1 MIQRRNKGVP
11 GDAEPCSKPGVFDKG
26 VGSPTIGS
34 NPIVSDQIS
43 PDSGRSRFSI
53 NGALGGR
60 PRLPVDIAKAQEF
73 LASGYSVKSTARQ
86 MNVGECAL
94 RRALG
99 LVSMSGGREN
109 SRQSRAKSHWRAL
122 YEEVEIQKEQA
133 AWTQGSRHGRGD
145 PQAGG

>member
-60 PRLPVDIAKAQEF
+60 PASPWILPRPRDSWPVVTQSSPLPADER
-73 LASGYSVKSTARQ
+73 GRV
-86 MNVGECAL
+86 CAPPG
-94 RRALG
+94 AG

-109 SRQSRAKSHWRAL
+109 SRQSRAKSH
-122 YEEVEIQKEQA
+122 
-133 AWTQGSRHGRGD
+133 
-145 PQAGG
+145 

>member
-60 PRLPVDIAKAQEF
+60 P
-73 LASGYSVKSTARQ
+73 ASRGYCQGPRVLGQWLLSQVHCRQ

-122 YEEVEIQKEQA
+122 YEEVEIQKEQPH
-133 AWTQGSRHGRGD
+133 GPRSRHGRGD